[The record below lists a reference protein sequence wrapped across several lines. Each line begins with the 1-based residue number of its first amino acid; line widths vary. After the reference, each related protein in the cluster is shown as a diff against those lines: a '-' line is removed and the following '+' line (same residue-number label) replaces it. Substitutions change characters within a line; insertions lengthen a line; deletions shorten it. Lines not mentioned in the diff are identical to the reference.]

1 MAVTCAPWST
11 AGTPMA
17 DPRKLRIALVLG
29 TSGGGVGRHVAALAA
44 GLVDDGHDVLVIG
57 PAATE
62 TTFGFVTGGATF
74 RAWEVSDRLRPGGDV
89 VAVAHLRG
97 LLRGADVV
105 HAHGLR
111 AGGLAVL
118 ALRTRRTP
126 RPPLVTTLHNAL
138 LAGGAVALAYRALER
153 LVARGSAVVL
163 AVSADLEERMR
174 GLGTRRVGQAV
185 VPAPSAGRSMRHPAT
200 TRSELGAEGPLVV
213 TVGRLAEQKGLP
225 LLLDAAG
232 LLRDRSPAPLFVL
245 AGDGPLEDMV
255 RRRIADEDLPV
266 RLLGRR
272 DDVPDL
278 LAAADL
284 VVVPSRWEGQP
295 LVVQEALRAG
305 APLVATA
312 VGGIPDLVGD
322 AAVLVP
328 YGDPA
333 ALADAIAR
341 LLDDPA
347 GRDWLAATARARAA
361 DLPGDADAVDAALS
375 VYRQLC

>member
-1 MAVTCAPWST
+1 
-11 AGTPMA
+11 MA
-17 DPRKLRIALVLG
+17 DPRALRIALVLG

-44 GLVDDGHDVLVIG
+44 GLVDAGHDVRVVG
-57 PAATE
+57 PASTE
-62 TTFGFVTGGATF
+62 ATFGFAAAGAAF
-74 RAWEVSDRLRPGGDV
+74 RAWEVSDRPRPAGDLIAVQRLR
-89 VAVAHLRG
+89 A
-97 LLRGADVV
+97 LLGGADVV

-118 ALRTRRTP
+118 ALRTRRAP
-126 RPPLVTTLHNAL
+126 RPPLVVTLHNAL
-138 LAGGAVALAYRALER
+138 LAGGAVAVAYRTLER
-153 LVARGSAVVL
+153 LVARGAAVVL
-163 AVSADLEERMR
+163 GVSADLEQRMR
-174 GLGTRRVGQAV
+174 ELGARQVGHAV
-185 VPAPSAGRSMRHPAT
+185 VPAPTAGRSTRDSTAT
-200 TRSELGAEGPLVV
+200 RTELGAAGPLIV

-232 LLRDRSPAPLFVL
+232 LLRDRTPAPLLVV
-245 AGDGPLEDMV
+245 AGDGPLEETL

-272 DDVPDL
+272 DDVADL
-278 LAAADL
+278 LAAADV
-284 VVVPSRWEGQP
+284 VVVPSSWEGQP

-333 ALADAIAR
+333 ALADAVAA

-347 GRDWLAATARARAA
+347 ARDWLAATARARAA
-361 DLPGDADAVDAALS
+361 GLPDDADAVDAALS
-375 VYRQLC
+375 VYRPLC

>member
-1 MAVTCAPWST
+1 MAE
-11 AGTPMA
+11 
-17 DPRKLRIALVLG
+17 PRRLRVALVLG

-44 GLVDDGHDVLVIG
+44 GLVGAGHDVLVVG

-62 TTFGFVTGGATF
+62 DSFGFAAAGATF
-74 RAWEVSDRLRPGGDV
+74 RTWEVHDRPRPAGDL
-89 VAVAHLRG
+89 VAVQRLRG

-118 ALRTRRTP
+118 ALRTRRAR
-126 RPPLVTTLHNAL
+126 RPPLVVTLHNAL

-153 LVARGSAVVL
+153 LVARGAAVVL
-163 AVSADLEERMR
+163 GVSADLEQRMR
-174 GLGTRRVGQAV
+174 ELGARQVGPAV
-185 VPAPSAGRSMRHPAT
+185 VPAPLLRRSTRDPGT
-200 TRSELGAEGPLVV
+200 TRSELGVAGPLVV
-213 TVGRLAEQKGLP
+213 TVARLAEQKGLP
-225 LLLDAAG
+225 LLLDAAAR
-232 LLRDRSPAPLFVL
+232 LADRSPAPLFVL
-245 AGDGPLEDMV
+245 AGDGPMEEPL
-255 RRRIADEDLPV
+255 RQRIAAELLPV

-272 DDVPDL
+272 DDIADL
-278 LAAADL
+278 LAAADV
-284 VVVPSRWEGQP
+284 VVVPSGWEGQP

-305 APLVATA
+305 AALVATA

-333 ALADAIAR
+333 ALAEAIAT

-347 GRDWLAATARARAA
+347 ARDWLAATARARAA
-361 DLPGDADAVDAALS
+361 ELPDDAAAVDAALS
-375 VYRQLC
+375 VYRRLC

>member
-1 MAVTCAPWST
+1 MP
-11 AGTPMA
+11 
-17 DPRKLRIALVLG
+17 DPRRLRIALVLG

-44 GLVDDGHDVLVIG
+44 GLVGAGHDVLVVG
-57 PAATE
+57 PSETE
-62 TTFGFVTGGATF
+62 ATFGFAATGATF
-74 RAWEVSDRLRPGGDV
+74 RAWEVRDRPRPAGDL
-89 VAVAHLRG
+89 VAVRQLRG
-97 LLRGADVV
+97 LLGGADVV

-118 ALRTRRTP
+118 ALRTRRA
-126 RPPLVTTLHNAL
+126 RPPLVVTLHNAL

-153 LVARGSAVVL
+153 LVARGAAVVL
-163 AVSADLEERMR
+163 GVSADLEQRMR
-174 GLGTRRVGQAV
+174 ELGARQVAHAV
-185 VPAPSAGRSMRHPAT
+185 VPAPVLDRSMRDPST
-200 TRSELGAEGPLVV
+200 TRSELAADGPLVV

-232 LLRDRSPAPLFVL
+232 LLAQRSPAPLFVL
-245 AGDGPLEDMV
+245 AGDGPMEAAL
-255 RRRIADEDLPV
+255 RRRIVEEDLPV

-272 DDVPDL
+272 DDVADL
-278 LAAADL
+278 LAAADV
-284 VVVPSRWEGQP
+284 VVVPSSWEGQP

-312 VGGIPDLVGD
+312 VGGIPDLAGD

-333 ALADAIAR
+333 ALADAIAA

-347 GRDWLAATARARAA
+347 AREWLAATARARAA
-361 DLPGDADAVDAALS
+361 ELPRDSDAVDAALS
-375 VYRQLC
+375 VYRRLC

>member
-1 MAVTCAPWST
+1 
-11 AGTPMA
+11 MA
-17 DPRKLRIALVLG
+17 DPRRLRIALVLG

-44 GLVDDGHDVLVIG
+44 GLAGAGHDVRVVG

-62 TTFGFVTGGATF
+62 ETFGFAAAGATF
-74 RAWEVSDRLRPGGDV
+74 RAWEVRDRPRPAGDL
-89 VAVAHLRG
+89 VAVQQLRG
-97 LLRGADVV
+97 LLGGADVV

-118 ALRTRRTP
+118 ALRTHRAP
-126 RPPLVTTLHNAL
+126 RPPLVVTLHNAL

-153 LVARGSAVVL
+153 LVARGAAVVL
-163 AVSADLEERMR
+163 GVSGDLEQRMR
-174 GLGTRRVGQAV
+174 ELGARQVAHAV
-185 VPAPSAGRSMRHPAT
+185 VPAPILGRSTRDRST
-200 TRSELGAEGPLVV
+200 VRSELGADGPLVV

-232 LLRDRSPAPLFVL
+232 LLAQRSPAPLFVL
-245 AGDGPLEDMV
+245 AGDGPMEDAL

-266 RLLGRR
+266 RMLGRR
-272 DDVPDL
+272 DDVADL
-278 LAAADL
+278 LAAADV
-284 VVVPSRWEGQP
+284 VVVPSTWEGQP

-333 ALADAIAR
+333 SLADAIAA

-347 GRDWLAATARARAA
+347 AAEWLAATARARAA
-361 DLPGDADAVDAALS
+361 ELPDDADAVDAALS
-375 VYRQLC
+375 VYRHLC

>member
-1 MAVTCAPWST
+1 
-11 AGTPMA
+11 MA
-17 DPRKLRIALVLG
+17 DSRRLRIALVLG

-44 GLVDDGHDVLVIG
+44 GLVGAGHDVLVVG
-57 PAATE
+57 PEATE
-62 TTFGFVTGGATF
+62 ATFGFVAAGATF
-74 RAWEVSDRLRPGGDV
+74 RAWAVSDRPRPGGDV
-89 VAVAHLRG
+89 VAVHRLRG
-97 LLRGADVV
+97 LLAGADVV

-118 ALRTRRTP
+118 ALRTRRAP
-126 RPPLVTTLHNAL
+126 RPPLVVTLHNAL
-138 LAGGAVALAYRALER
+138 LAGGAVAVAYRALER
-153 LVARGSAVVL
+153 LVARGAAVVL
-163 AVSADLEERMR
+163 GVSADLEQRMR
-174 GLGTRRVGQAV
+174 ELGARQVAHAV
-185 VPAPSAGRSMRHPAT
+185 VPAPTLGRSMGD
-200 TRSELGAEGPLVV
+200 RSAIRADLGADGPLVV

-232 LLRDRSPAPLFVL
+232 RLGDRSPAPRFVV
-245 AGDGPLEDMV
+245 AGDGPMEEAL
-255 RRRIADEDLPV
+255 RRRIADEGLPV

-272 DDVPDL
+272 DDVADL
-278 LAAADL
+278 LAAADV
-284 VVVPSRWEGQP
+284 VVVPSSWEGQP

-333 ALADAIAR
+333 ALADAIAG

-347 GRDWLAATARARAA
+347 ARDWLAATARARAA
-361 DLPGDADAVDAALS
+361 ELPSDADAVDAALS

>member
-1 MAVTCAPWST
+1 
-11 AGTPMA
+11 MA
-17 DPRKLRIALVLG
+17 DPRRLRIALVLG

-44 GLVDDGHDVLVIG
+44 GLVGAGHDVLVVG

-62 TTFGFVTGGATF
+62 ETFGFVAAGATF
-74 RAWEVSDRLRPGGDV
+74 RAWEVHDRPQPTDL
-89 VAVAHLRG
+89 VAVSQLRG
-97 LLRGADVV
+97 LLGGADVA

-118 ALRTRRTP
+118 ALRTLRAP
-126 RPPLVTTLHNAL
+126 RAPLVVTLHNAL

-153 LVARGSAVVL
+153 LVARGAAVVL
-163 AVSADLEERMR
+163 GVSADLEQRMR
-174 GLGTRRVGQAV
+174 ELGARQVAHAV
-185 VPAPSAGRSMRHPAT
+185 VPAPVLGRS
-200 TRSELGAEGPLVV
+200 TRDRVDTRTELSVTGPLVV

-225 LLLDAAG
+225 LLLDAAA
-232 LLRDRSPAPLFVL
+232 LLAQRSPAPLFAI
-245 AGDGPLEDMV
+245 AGDGPMEDAL
-255 RRRIADEDLPV
+255 RRRIADEGLPV

-272 DDVPDL
+272 DDVADL
-278 LAAADL
+278 LAAADV
-284 VVVPSRWEGQP
+284 VVVPSSWEGQP

-328 YGDPA
+328 YGDPTS
-333 ALADAIAR
+333 LADAIGA

-347 GRDWLAATARARAA
+347 GRDWLTATARARAA
-361 DLPGDADAVDAALS
+361 ELPDDADAVDAALS

>member
-1 MAVTCAPWST
+1 
-11 AGTPMA
+11 MA
-17 DPRKLRIALVLG
+17 DPRRLRIALVLG
-29 TSGGGVGRHVAALAA
+29 SSAGGVGRHVAALAA
-44 GLVDDGHDVLVIG
+44 GLVGAGHDVLVVG

-62 TTFGFVTGGATF
+62 TAFGFVTAGATF
-74 RAWEVSDRLRPGGDV
+74 RACEVSDRPRPGGDL
-89 VAVAHLRG
+89 VAVARLRG

-111 AGGLAVL
+111 AGGLAAL
-118 ALRTRRTP
+118 ALRTRRA
-126 RPPLVTTLHNAL
+126 RPALVVTLHNAL

-153 LVARGSAVVL
+153 LVARGAAVVL
-163 AVSADLEERMR
+163 AVSADLEKRMR
-174 GLGTRRVGQAV
+174 GLGARRVGHAV
-185 VPAPSAGRSMRHPAT
+185 VPAPRADRSMRDPAM
-200 TRSELGAEGPLVV
+200 TRSELGGDGPLVV

-225 LLLDAAG
+225 LLLEAIG
-232 LLRDRSPAPLFVL
+232 LLRGRSPAPLFVL
-245 AGDGPLEDMV
+245 AGEGPLEEMV
-255 RRRIADEDLPV
+255 RRRISDEDLPV

-272 DDVPDL
+272 DDVADL

-284 VVVPSRWEGQP
+284 VVVPSSWEGQP

-333 ALADAIAR
+333 ALADAIAK

-361 DLPGDADAVDAALS
+361 ELPGDADAVDAALA